1 MTKPATAAASAAEDI
16 LKTCMRQVGED
27 IQYTGKY
34 DTTRGRRLMINRQ
47 VRFIGVFIERY
58 PGDGSLPGVTLRRY
72 YSPETPRAGSVKED
86 SRLGLGNEIFY
97 IQCDTPVALQR
108 LVDWYQQQ

>member
-1 MTKPATAAASAAEDI
+1 MTKPATAQASAAEDT
-16 LKTCMRQVGED
+16 LKACLRQVSDE

-34 DTTRGRRLMINRQ
+34 DTERGRRLMINRQ

-72 YSPETPRAGSVKED
+72 YSTETPRAGSVGRD
-86 SRLGLGNEIFY
+86 ARLGLKAEIFY
-97 IQCDTPVALQR
+97 VHCDTQGALQR